1 MTNLQV
7 KIPTD
12 TWVLAT
18 WNEYFHIIENPIYAK
33 AKSYY
38 YQGKFRIEMSPVS
51 HDHASDNSLI
61 AIAIGIFC
69 SLKNI
74 RSKSLTNCS
83 YRKIGIQEVQPDISY
98 YIGDNTNIIPWGTSV
113 VDLDIYPSPDLVI
126 EIANTSLADD
136 KGEKRLIYEDLK
148 VKEYW
153 IVDVKNVDIIAFT
166 MVNSG
171 SKRITE
177 SQVLPELV
185 IDVLKD
191 ALQQS
196 RSINQNQVIASLF
209 SQFQDS

>member
-1 MTNLQV
+1 M
-7 KIPTD
+7 
-12 TWVLAT
+12 
-18 WNEYFHIIENPIYAK
+18 
-33 AKSYY
+33 
-38 YQGKFRIEMSPVS
+38 
-51 HDHASDNSLI
+51 
-61 AIAIGIFC
+61 
-69 SLKNI
+69 
-74 RSKSLTNCS
+74 
-83 YRKIGIQEVQPDISY
+83 
-98 YIGDNTNIIPWGTSV
+98 
-113 VDLDIYPSPDLVI
+113 DIYPPPDLAI
-126 EIANTSLADD
+126 EIANTSLSDD
-136 KGEKRLIYEDLK
+136 RGEKRLIYEDLK

-209 SQFQDS
+209 SQFQQSQS

>member
-12 TWVLAT
+12 TWVSAT
-18 WNEYFHIIENPIYAK
+18 LDEYIHIIENPIYAK

-38 YQGKFRIEMSPVS
+38 YLEKFRIEMSPVS
-51 HDHASDNSLI
+51 YDHAKDNTLL

-74 RSKSLTNCS
+74 NNNGLTNCS
-83 YRKIGIQEVQPDISY
+83 YRKIGTQEVQPDISY
-98 YIGDNTNIIPWGTSV
+98 YIGDNSNIIPWETSV
-113 VDLDIYPSPDLVI
+113 VDLDTYPSPDLVI

-136 KGEKRLIYEDLK
+136 QGEKRLIYEDLK

-153 IVDVKNVDIIAFT
+153 IVDVKNVDIIALT
-166 MVNSG
+166 MIDNG

-177 SQVLPELV
+177 SQVLPGLV
-185 IDVLKD
+185 IGVLKE
-191 ALQQS
+191 A
-196 RSINQNQVIASLF
+196 
-209 SQFQDS
+209 